1 MVDPTNLMIDY
12 KRICVKYEKFIEPY
26 ISQNKRALARI
37 ASNEVNVTN
46 SNLFPLLCRHVK
58 KKYIYIYILYP
69 LNYLP
74 IYIFNPMFKK

>member
-37 ASNEVNVTN
+37 ASNEVNVTS

-58 KKYIYIYILYP
+58 YIYIYIH
-69 LNYLP
+69 
-74 IYIFNPMFKK
+74 IYFTL